1 MDAELLGLIQS
12 FMKLVA
18 RQAPADQARIL
29 CDCHAAMALFERTRK
44 EDFDPMQK
52 VQGRGAILQLFLSTQ
67 VPLSP
72 ATDFKLGWLQGHS
85 DKLKPDQ
92 IAEADRPLFQA
103 HVLCDKTAPKSAEI
117 AARKGITFFEID
129 FQSVLCDMQGERVLQ
144 PFKAL
149 MKGLSTDPD
158 YHARMTITHREH
170 VTGVSWRD
178 VPIAELHLPR
188 THTAW
193 N

>member
-1 MDAELLGLIQS
+1 
-12 FMKLVA
+12 
-18 RQAPADQARIL
+18 
-29 CDCHAAMALFERTRK
+29 
-44 EDFDPMQK
+44 MQK

-103 HVLCDKTAPKSAEI
+103 HVMCDKTAPKSAEI

-149 MKGLSTDPD
+149 MKGLGTEP
-158 YHARMTITHREH
+158 
-170 VTGVSWRD
+170 V
-178 VPIAELHLPR
+178 
-188 THTAW
+188 
-193 N
+193 